1 MIAAAAYETVLY
13 DVADRI
19 CTITLNRPEKLNAWT
34 RQMHFDLKDA
44 MQKAGADPEVRAIIL
59 TGAGRGFCAGADMGG
74 LQAIGSGSASAPVDR
89 STDTAVDLRDAS
101 TLAEFRMPYS
111 YFPAIPKFI
120 IAAINGPAAG
130 LGFVI
135 PLYADLRF
143 AAESAVFTTAFA
155 QRGLIAEHGVSWLLP
170 RIVGLPAALDLLCS
184 ARKFRAPEALTL
196 GLVSRVI
203 ADDKLMAETRAYAR
217 LMADTVSPRSVA
229 VMKRQLW
236 EAEFQTLAEATVQ
249 ANHEMALS
257 FRTADFKEGVAHFLE
272 KRAARFTGR

>member
-1 MIAAAAYETVLY
+1 MPAMAYETVLY
-13 DVADRI
+13 DVADRV

-44 MQKAGADPEVRAIIL
+44 MQYAGADPDVRAIIL
-59 TGAGRGFCAGADMGG
+59 TGAGRGFCAGADMSG
-74 LQAIGSGSASAPVDR
+74 LQAIGAGAGASVDR
-89 STDTAVDLRDAS
+89 SSKIAAELPGGS

-155 QRGLIAEHGVSWLLP
+155 QRGLIAEHGISWLLP
-170 RIVGLPAALDLLCS
+170 RIVGLPAAMDLLCS
-184 ARKFRAPEALTL
+184 ARKFRAPEALAL

-203 ADDKLMAETRAYAR
+203 PDDKLMAESRAYAR

-229 VMKRQLW
+229 VMKRQIW
-236 EAEFQTLAEATVQ
+236 EAEFQTLAEATAQ
-249 ANHEMALS
+249 ANHEMELS
-257 FRTADFKEGVAHFLE
+257 FQTTDFKEGVAHFLE
-272 KRAARFTGR
+272 KRAARFTGK

>member
-1 MIAAAAYETVLY
+1 MPSTRMHMRRPRMAYETVLY
-13 DVADRI
+13 DVADCI

-34 RQMHFDLKDA
+34 RQMHLDLKEA
-44 MQKAGADPEVRAIIL
+44 MQTAGVDPDVRVIIL

-74 LQAIGSGSASAPVDR
+74 LQAIGSEGGASLDR
-89 STDTAVDLRDAS
+89 TTGTAADLPGGS
-101 TLAEFRMPYS
+101 TLPEFRMNYS

-170 RIVGLPAALDLLCS
+170 RIVGLPAAMD
-184 ARKFRAPEALTL
+184 
-196 GLVSRVI
+196 
-203 ADDKLMAETRAYAR
+203 
-217 LMADTVSPRSVA
+217 
-229 VMKRQLW
+229 
-236 EAEFQTLAEATVQ
+236 
-249 ANHEMALS
+249 
-257 FRTADFKEGVAHFLE
+257 
-272 KRAARFTGR
+272 

>member
-1 MIAAAAYETVLY
+1 MTYETVLY
-13 DVADRI
+13 DVADHV
-19 CTITLNRPEKLNAWT
+19 CTLTLNRPEKLNAWT

-44 MQKAGADPEVRAIIL
+44 MQKAGADSDVRVIIL

-74 LQAIGSGSASAPVDR
+74 LQAIGAGGAPGDR
-89 STDTAVDLRDAS
+89 STKASEGLPGGS
-101 TLAEFRMPYS
+101 TLAEFRMNYS
-111 YFPAIPKFI
+111 YFPSIPKFI

-143 AAESAVFTTAFA
+143 ASESAVFTTAFA

-170 RIVGLPAALDLLCS
+170 RLIGMPSALDLLCS
-184 ARKFRAPEALTL
+184 ARKFRAPEALSL

-203 ADDKLMAETRAYAR
+203 PDDKLMAETRAYAR

-229 VMKRQLW
+229 VMKRQVW
-236 EAEFQTLAEATVQ
+236 EAEFQTLSEATVQ
-249 ANHEMALS
+249 ANHEMELS
-257 FRTADFKEGVAHFLE
+257 FQTSDFKEGVAHYLE
-272 KRAARFTGR
+272 KRAARFTGK

>member
-1 MIAAAAYETVLY
+1 MAYETVLY
-13 DVADRI
+13 DVSERV

-44 MQKAGADPEVRAIIL
+44 MHKAGADPEVRAIIL

-74 LQAIGSGSASAPVDR
+74 LQAIQAAGGGGADR
-89 STDTAVDLRDAS
+89 STKSQPDLPGGSA
-101 TLAEFRMPYS
+101 LAEFRMNYS

-170 RIVGLPAALDLLCS
+170 RLVGLPTALDLLCS
-184 ARKFRAPEALTL
+184 ARKFRAPEALSL
-196 GLVSRVI
+196 GLVNRVI
-203 ADDKLMAETRAYAR
+203 PDDKLMAETRAYAR
-217 LMADTVSPRSVA
+217 LMADTVSPRSVS

-249 ANHEMALS
+249 ANHEMDLS
-257 FRTADFKEGVAHFLE
+257 FQTADFKEGVAHFLE

>member
-1 MIAAAAYETVLY
+1 MAYETVLY
-13 DVADRI
+13 DVADRV
-19 CTITLNRPEKLNAWT
+19 CTVTLNRPDRLNAWT
-34 RQMHFDLKDA
+34 KQMHVDLKDA
-44 MQKAGADPEVRAIIL
+44 MHTAGADPEVRAIIL

-74 LQAIGSGSASAPVDR
+74 LQAISAGGGNADR
-89 STDTAVDLRDAS
+89 STEVKDTLPGGS
-101 TLAEFRMPYS
+101 TLAEFRMNYS

-143 AAESAVFTTAFA
+143 AAESAVFTTSFA

-170 RIVGLPAALDLLCS
+170 RLVGLPNALDLLCS
-184 ARKFRAPEALTL
+184 ARKFRAPEALSL
-196 GLVSRVI
+196 GLVNRVV
-203 ADDKLMAETRAYAR
+203 ADDKLMAETRAYAT
-217 LMADTVSPRSVA
+217 LLANTVSPRSVA

-236 EAEFQTLAEATVQ
+236 ESSFQTLAEATTQ

-257 FRTADFKEGVAHFLE
+257 FATADFKEGLAHYLE
-272 KRAARFTGR
+272 KRAARFTGK

>member
-1 MIAAAAYETVLY
+1 MPAMAYETVLY
-13 DVADRI
+13 DVADRV

-34 RQMHFDLKDA
+34 RQMHFDLRDA
-44 MQKAGADPEVRAIIL
+44 MQYAGADPDVRAIIL
-59 TGAGRGFCAGADMGG
+59 TGAGRGFCAGADMSG
-74 LQAIGSGSASAPVDR
+74 LQAIGAGSGASVDR
-89 STDTAVDLRDAS
+89 SSKTANDLPGGSA
-101 TLAEFRMPYS
+101 LAEFRMPYS

-143 AAESAVFTTAFA
+143 AADSAVFTTAFA

-170 RIVGLPAALDLLCS
+170 RIVGLPAAMDLLCS
-184 ARKFRAPEALTL
+184 ARKFRAPEALAL

-203 ADDKLMAETRAYAR
+203 PDDKLMAETRAYAR

-229 VMKRQLW
+229 VMKRQIW

-249 ANHEMALS
+249 ANHEMELS
-257 FRTADFKEGVAHFLE
+257 FQTADFKEGVAHFLE
-272 KRAARFTGR
+272 KRAARFTGK

>member
-1 MIAAAAYETVLY
+1 MAYDTVLY
-13 DVADRI
+13 EVADRI
-19 CTITLNRPEKLNAWT
+19 CTITLNRPDRLNAWT

-44 MQKAGADPEVRAIIL
+44 MHAAGGDPDVRVIVL

-74 LQAIGSGSASAPVDR
+74 LQAIQAGGGQAGATADRATKAQPDLSGG
-89 STDTAVDLRDAS
+89 S
-101 TLAEFRMPYS
+101 TLAEFRMNYS
-111 YFPAIPKFI
+111 YFPTIPKFI

-143 AAESAVFTTAFA
+143 AAESAVFTTSFA

-170 RIVGLPAALDLLCS
+170 RLVGLPAAMDLLCS
-184 ARKFRAPEALTL
+184 ARKFRAPEALSL

-229 VMKRQLW
+229 VMKRQIW
-236 EAEFQTLAEATVQ
+236 EAEFQTLSEATLQ
-249 ANHEMALS
+249 ANHEMELS
-257 FRTADFKEGVAHFLE
+257 FQTADFKEGVAHFLE